1 LYDKGLTLHPV
12 YPITFVGSN
21 FKIAL
26 KYLKVI
32 AFTHKQI
39 ELKELGR
46 LVICQENLTE
56 KLNQVKLQFDIS
68 EIFYLATCNRVE
80 FVMITPQVV
89 DREFAAR
96 FVNAMEMG
104 LCPIS
109 TGTFLDAA
117 SIYEGRDALVHLL
130 RTSCS
135 MESLIVGEKEILA
148 QLRKAYEDCKEAGL
162 TGDDLRMFMNC
173 IVKTA
178 KEVYTNTNISKNPI
192 SVVSLA
198 YRKLRS
204 LHLTSNERILIIGAG
219 ETNRNISKYL
229 QKHKFSN
236 FAVFNRTIGKAAE
249 LAADLNGE
257 AYALDALKDYKKG
270 FDVIITCT
278 SAVEP
283 IITPEIYTT
292 LLNGETSRKTIVDLA
307 VPNDTDQEV
316 LKQFPVN
323 FIEVH
328 SLNELAKKNLQERYE
343 ELTHAEAIITENIN
357 AFCLELKQ
365 RKIELAMRQ
374 VPEKIKEIRNT
385 AINSVFAEEV
395 QNMDKESRETL
406 EKVINYMEKKYISV
420 PMIMAKDILVNNN

>member
-1 LYDKGLTLHPV
+1 
-12 YPITFVGSN
+12 
-21 FKIAL
+21 L

-56 KLNQVKLQFDIS
+56 KLHKVKAQFGIS

-80 FVMITPQVV
+80 FVMMTPQVV
-89 DREFAAR
+89 DKEFAKQFMGAL
-96 FVNAMEMG
+96 NIG

-109 TGTFLDAA
+109 TVAFLEAA
-117 SIYEGRDALVHLL
+117 SIYEDQDALEHLL

-135 MESLIVGEKEILA
+135 LESLIVGEKEILP
-148 QLRKAYEDCKEAGL
+148 QLRKAYENCREAGL
-162 TGDDLRMFMNC
+162 TGDGLRMFMNC

-198 YRKLRS
+198 YRKLKDFKLNQS
-204 LHLTSNERILIIGAG
+204 DRILIIGAG
-219 ETNRNISKYL
+219 ETNRNLSKYL

-236 FAVFNRTIGKAAE
+236 FAVFNRTLSKAQQ
-249 LAADLNGE
+249 LAADLKGE
-257 AYALDALKDYKKG
+257 AFTLDALKDYKKG

-278 SAVEP
+278 SAIEP
-283 IITPEIYTT
+283 IITTELYTS
-292 LLNGETSRKTIVDLA
+292 LLNGDTGRKTIVDLA
-307 VPNDTDQEV
+307 IPNDTDPEV
-316 LKQFPVN
+316 LKKFPISY
-323 FIEVH
+323 IEVQ
-328 SLNELAKKNLQERYE
+328 SLNEVAKRNLKERYE
-343 ELTHAEAIITENIN
+343 ELSHAENIISENI
-357 AFCLELKQ
+357 ATFILELKQ
-365 RKIELAMRQ
+365 RRIELAMRK

-395 QNMDKESRETL
+395 QGMDQHSRDIL
-406 EKVINYMEKKYISV
+406 EKVMNYMEKKYISV
-420 PMIMAKDILVNNN
+420 PMIMAKDILINN

>member
-1 LYDKGLTLHPV
+1 
-12 YPITFVGSN
+12 
-21 FKIAL
+21 L

-56 KLNQVKLQFDIS
+56 KLHKVKTQFGIS

-80 FVMITPQVV
+80 FVMITPHVV
-89 DREFAAR
+89 DKSFAKQ
-96 FVNAMEMG
+96 FMGELNMG
-104 LCPIS
+104 LCPVS
-109 TGTFLDAA
+109 TSAFLEAA
-117 SIYEGRDALVHLL
+117 SIYEDKDALEHLL

-135 MESLIVGEKEILA
+135 LESLIVGEKEILS

-162 TGDDLRMFMNC
+162 TGDGLRMFMNC

-198 YRKLRS
+198 YRKLKDFK
-204 LHLTSNERILIIGAG
+204 LCTNARILIIGAG
-219 ETNRNISKYL
+219 ETNKTISKYL

-236 FAVFNRTIGKAAE
+236 FAVFNRTLSKAKQ
-249 LAADLNGE
+249 LAADLGGE
-257 AYALDALKDYKKG
+257 AFTIDALKDYNKG

-283 IITPEIYTT
+283 IITPEIYTA
-292 LLNGETSRKTIVDLA
+292 LLNGETCRKTIVDLA
-307 VPNDTDQEV
+307 IPNDTAPEV
-316 LKQFPVN
+316 LQKFPVN

-328 SLNELAKKNLQERYE
+328 SLNEVAKRNLQERYE
-343 ELTHAEAIITENIN
+343 ELTHAENIIGENIA
-357 AFCLELKQ
+357 AFLLELKQ
-365 RKIELAMRQ
+365 RRIELAMRQ

-385 AINSVFAEEV
+385 AINSVFADEV
-395 QNMDKESRETL
+395 QNMDQQSREVL
-406 EKVINYMEKKYISV
+406 EKVMNYMEKKYISV
-420 PMIMAKDILVNNN
+420 PMIMAKDILINN

>member
-1 LYDKGLTLHPV
+1 LTLHRIKPV
-12 YPITFVGSN
+12 TFVGSN

-39 ELKELGR
+39 ELKELGK

-56 KLNQVKLQFDIS
+56 KLHRVKTQFGIS
-68 EIFYLATCNRVE
+68 EIFYLSTCNRVE
-80 FVMITPQVV
+80 FVMLTSHVV
-89 DREFAAR
+89 DKAFAKEF
-96 FVNAMEMG
+96 MDSIDMG
-104 LCPIS
+104 LCPVS
-109 TGTFLDAA
+109 TGTFLDSA
-117 SIYEGRDALVHLL
+117 SIYEDREALEHLL

-135 MESLIVGEKEILA
+135 LESLIVGEKEILA
-148 QLRKAYEDCKEAGL
+148 QLRKAYEHCKEAGL
-162 TGDDLRMFMNC
+162 TGDGLRMFMNC

-178 KEVYTNTNISKNPI
+178 KEVYTHTNISKNPI

-198 YRKLRS
+198 YRKLRD
-204 LHLTSNERILIIGAG
+204 LKLCTNARILIIGAG

-236 FAVFNRTIGKAAE
+236 FSVFNRTVANAAK

-257 AYALDALKDYKKG
+257 AFNLEALKTYNKG
-270 FDVIITCT
+270 FDAIITCT
-278 SAVEP
+278 SATEP
-283 IITPEIYTT
+283 IITPEIYEG
-292 LLNGETSRKTIVDLA
+292 LLNGETGRKTIVDLA
-307 VPNDTDQEV
+307 VPNDTHPDV
-316 LKQFPVN
+316 LEKFPVN

-328 SLNELAKKNLQERYE
+328 SLNEVAKKNLQERYE
-343 ELTHAEAIITENIN
+343 ELTHAEGIIEQNIN
-357 AFCLELKQ
+357 DFLLELKQ
-365 RKIELAMRQ
+365 RRIELAMRQ

-395 QNMDKESRETL
+395 QGMDQHSREVL

-420 PMIMAKDILVNNN
+420 PMIMAKDILINNN

>member
-1 LYDKGLTLHPV
+1 M
-12 YPITFVGSN
+12 
-21 FKIAL
+21 

-46 LVICQENLTE
+46 LVICQENLTD
-56 KLNQVKLQFDIS
+56 KLQRVKSQFGIS

-80 FVMITPQVV
+80 FVMLTQQVV
-89 DREFAAR
+89 DKAFAKQFMDALD
-96 FVNAMEMG
+96 MG

-117 SIYEGRDALVHLL
+117 SIYEDREALEHLL

-135 MESLIVGEKEILA
+135 LESLIVGEKEILA
-148 QLRKAYEDCKEAGL
+148 QLRKAYENCKEAGL
-162 TGDDLRMFMNC
+162 TGDGLRMFMNC

-198 YRKLRS
+198 YRKLKDLKLCTNARV
-204 LHLTSNERILIIGAG
+204 LIIGAG

-229 QKHKFSN
+229 QKHKFTN
-236 FAVFNRTIGKAAE
+236 FAVFNRTVANATQ
-249 LAADLNGE
+249 LAADLSGE
-257 AYALDALKDYKKG
+257 AFNLEALKTYNKG
-270 FDVIITCT
+270 FDAIITCT
-278 SAVEP
+278 SSTEP
-283 IITPEIYTT
+283 IITPEIYKG
-292 LLNGETSRKTIVDLA
+292 LLNGDTDRKTIVDLA
-307 VPNDTDQEV
+307 VPNDTHPDV
-316 LKQFPVN
+316 LLQFPVN

-328 SLNELAKKNLQERYE
+328 SLNEVAKKNLQERYE
-343 ELTHAEAIITENIN
+343 ELTHAEAIIDENIN
-357 AFCLELKQ
+357 GFLLELKQ
-365 RKIELAMRQ
+365 RRIELAMRQ

-395 QNMDKESRETL
+395 QGMDQASREIL

-420 PMIMAKDILVNNN
+420 PMIMAKDILINNN

>member
-1 LYDKGLTLHPV
+1 MTLHRIKAV
-12 YPITFVGSN
+12 TFVGFK

-46 LVICQENLTE
+46 LVICQENLTD
-56 KLNQVKLQFDIS
+56 KLQKVKTQFGIS
-68 EIFYLATCNRVE
+68 EMFYLATCNRVE
-80 FVMITPQVV
+80 FVMLTQQVV
-89 DREFAAR
+89 DKAFAKQFMDAID
-96 FVNAMEMG
+96 MG
-104 LCPIS
+104 LCPVS

-117 SIYEGRDALVHLL
+117 SIYEDREALEHLL

-135 MESLIVGEKEILA
+135 LESLVVGEKEILA
-148 QLRKAYEDCKEAGL
+148 QLRKAYENCKEAGL
-162 TGDDLRMFMNC
+162 TGDGLRMFMNC

-178 KEVYTNTNISKNPI
+178 KEVYTHTNISKNPI

-198 YRKLRS
+198 YRKLKDLKLCTNARV
-204 LHLTSNERILIIGAG
+204 LIIGAG

-236 FAVFNRTIGKAAE
+236 FAVFNRTVANATK
-249 LAADLNGE
+249 LAADLSGE
-257 AYALDALKDYKKG
+257 AFNLEALKIYNKG
-270 FDVIITCT
+270 FDAIITCT
-278 SAVEP
+278 SSTEP
-283 IITPEIYTT
+283 IITPEIYKS
-292 LLNGETSRKTIVDLA
+292 LLNGDTGRKTIVDLA
-307 VPNDTDQEV
+307 VPNDTHPDV
-316 LKQFPVN
+316 LLQFPVN

-328 SLNELAKKNLQERYE
+328 SLNEVAKKNLQERYE
-343 ELTHAEAIITENIN
+343 ELTHAEAIIDENIN
-357 AFCLELKQ
+357 NFILELKQ
-365 RKIELAMRQ
+365 RRIELAMRQ

-395 QNMDKESRETL
+395 QGMDQASREVL

-420 PMIMAKDILVNNN
+420 PMIMAKDILINNN

>member
-1 LYDKGLTLHPV
+1 LTLHDAKPV
-12 YPITFVGSN
+12 IFVGSN
-21 FKIAL
+21 LKTAL

-56 KLNQVKLQFDIS
+56 KLHQVKSQLGIS

-80 FVMITPQVV
+80 FVMITSQVV
-89 DREFAAR
+89 DKAFARQFMDAL
-96 FVNAMEMG
+96 NIG
-104 LCPIS
+104 LCYVS
-109 TGTFLDAA
+109 TSTFLDAA
-117 SIYEGRDALVHLL
+117 VIYEDREALDHLL

-135 MESLIVGEKEILA
+135 LESLIVGEKEILA
-148 QLRKAYEDCKEAGL
+148 QLRKAYENCKEAGL
-162 TGDDLRMFMNC
+162 TGDCLRMFMNC
-173 IVKTA
+173 VVKTA
-178 KEVYTNTNISKNPI
+178 KEVYTHTNISKNPI

-198 YRKLRS
+198 YRKLKD
-204 LHLTSNERILIIGAG
+204 LKLCANARILIIGAG

-236 FAVFNRTIGKAAE
+236 FAVFNRTLAKAE
-249 LAADLNGE
+249 QLAADLGGE
-257 AYALDALKDYKKG
+257 AYSIGALKDYKKG

-283 IITPEIYTT
+283 IITTAIYTS
-292 LLNGETSRKTIVDLA
+292 LLNGDTSRKTIVDLA
-307 VPNDTDQEV
+307 VPNDTDAEV
-316 LKQFPVN
+316 VEKFPVS

-328 SLNELAKKNLQERYE
+328 SLNEVAKRNLQERYE
-343 ELTHAEAIITENIN
+343 ELTHAEEIIIQNIN
-357 AFCLELKQ
+357 TFLLELKQ

-395 QNMDKESRETL
+395 QNMDQHSRETL

-420 PMIMAKDILVNNN
+420 PMIMAKDILINN